1 MVNVPPNPCTAP
13 AGPPD
18 GSEPTGPP
26 APSAEQVAAEG
37 LARERRQRL
46 AEQIVAGML
55 PETTSDE
62 RLSGSDTSGLSEQ
75 WYRENRPPHHG

>member
-1 MVNVPPNPCTAP
+1 VVNVPPNSSAAP
-13 AGPPD
+13 AGPPE
-18 GSEPTGPP
+18 GAAPTRPP
-26 APSAEQVAAEG
+26 APAAEDVDAES

-62 RLSGSDTSGLSEQ
+62 RPNGSDPSGLSEQ
-75 WYRENRPPHHG
+75 WYRDNRPPHHG